1 MFIIRHI
8 LLIAAYCSRI
18 VVRMKRR
25 KWGIITIVAVTLLA
39 LALSIPREDVWMN
52 KLGVKEPLKV
62 RLGLDLQGGAQLVY
76 QADLSKVAASDKT
89 AAMDSLVNVI
99 GQRVNPGGTSEVTIQ
114 TSGSDRVI
122 IELPGVKDLNEAI
135 GTIGKTANLQFTEVK
150 TGSDA
155 TQIVPIPTG
164 LSGKDVQRATV
175 DFDPQTGQPIVS
187 LQLKG
192 GEPTQKFG
200 ELTTR
205 ISKEGGRLLVTL
217 DQDVVFGPATV
228 STPITDGKA
237 QLQGNFTAA
246 DAKKTAQLIN
256 AGALPVPVQL
266 VEQRTVGASL
276 GQESVAKSLVAGVI
290 GLVMV
295 ALFMILYYRLAGVV
309 AVIALIIYTLITL
322 ALYKVSGITPS
333 PIVLTLAGIAG
344 FVLSI
349 GMAVDANILIFERTK
364 EEYRAGK
371 EFAAA
376 VHSGFDRAWSSIR
389 DSNVS
394 TLITCVILFLF
405 AGSVPIIKGFAVTL
419 AVGVLISMF
428 TAITVS
434 RTLLTAIMRTKWGT
448 NPKLYGFSAH
458 GEGRKS

>member
-1 MFIIRHI
+1 
-8 LLIAAYCSRI
+8 
-18 VVRMKRR
+18 MKRR
-25 KWGIITIVAVTLLA
+25 KWGLITVIVVTLLA
-39 LALSIPREDVWMN
+39 LAIAIPREDMWLS

-76 QADLSKVAASDKT
+76 QADLSKVPAGDRT
-89 AAMDSLVNVI
+89 QAMDSLVKVV
-99 GQRVNPGGTSEVTIQ
+99 GQRVNPGGTSEVTVQ

-135 GTIGKTANLQFTEVK
+135 ATIGKTADLQFSEVK
-150 TGSDA
+150 TSGADA
-155 TQIVPIPTG
+155 TQVIPIPTG

-187 LQLKG
+187 LQLKSG
-192 GEPTQKFG
+192 DPTQKFG

-205 ISKEGGRLLVTL
+205 INKEGSRLLVTL
-217 DQDVVFGPATV
+217 DQDIVFGPATV
-228 STPITDGKA
+228 SNPITDGKA
-237 QLQGNFTAA
+237 VLSGNFTTA

-256 AGALPVPVQL
+256 AGALPVPVSL
-266 VEQRTVGASL
+266 VEQRTIGATL
-276 GQESVAKSLVAGVI
+276 GQESIAKSIVAGII
-290 GLVMV
+290 GLTVV
-295 ALFMILYYRLAGVV
+295 ALFMILYYRMAGVIAVV
-309 AVIALIIYTLITL
+309 ALAIYTLITL
-322 ALYKVSGITPS
+322 ALYKLSGVSPS

-371 EFAAA
+371 EFVSA
-376 VHSGFDRAWSSIR
+376 VETGFDRAWSSIR

-434 RTLLTAIMRTKWGT
+434 RSLLRAVMRTKWGV
-448 NPKLYGFSAH
+448 NPKLYGFDHKEEATS
-458 GEGRKS
+458 

>member
-1 MFIIRHI
+1 
-8 LLIAAYCSRI
+8 
-18 VVRMKRR
+18 MKRR
-25 KWGIITIVAVTLLA
+25 KWGLFTVIVVALLA
-39 LALSIPREDVWMN
+39 LAIAMPREDAWMS
-52 KLGVKEPLKV
+52 KLGVKEPLKI

-76 QADLSKVAASDKT
+76 QADLSKVPAADRT
-89 AAMDSLVNVI
+89 QAMESLVKVV

-135 GTIGKTANLQFTEVK
+135 ATIGKTADLQFSEVRV
-150 TGSDA
+150 GSSA
-155 TQIVPIPTG
+155 SSQIVPIPTG

-175 DFDPQTGQPIVS
+175 DFDPQTSQPIVS
-187 LQLKG
+187 LQLKSG
-192 GEPTQKFG
+192 APTQKFG

-205 ISKEGGRLLVTL
+205 INKEGSRLLVTL

-228 STPITDGKA
+228 SNPITDGKA
-237 QLQGNFTAA
+237 VLSGNFTTAE
-246 DAKKTAQLIN
+246 AKKTAQLIN
-256 AGALPVPVQL
+256 AGALPVPISL

-276 GQESVAKSLVAGVI
+276 GQESIAKSIIAGII
-290 GLVMV
+290 GLTVV
-295 ALFMILYYRLAGVV
+295 ALFMILYYRLAGVI
-309 AVIALIIYTLITL
+309 AVIALAVYTLITL
-322 ALYKVSGITPS
+322 ALYKLSGVSPS

-364 EEYRAGK
+364 EEHRGGK
-371 EFAAA
+371 EFVSA
-376 VHSGFDRAWSSIR
+376 VESGFDRAWSSIR

-394 TLITCVILFLF
+394 TLITCTILFLF

-419 AVGVLISMF
+419 ALGVLVSMF

-434 RTLLTAIMRTKWGT
+434 RTLLRAVMRTKWGV
-448 NPKLYGFSAH
+448 NPKLYGFDH
-458 GEGRKS
+458 KEEKQV

>member
-1 MFIIRHI
+1 
-8 LLIAAYCSRI
+8 
-18 VVRMKRR
+18 MKRR
-25 KWGIITIVAVTLLA
+25 KWSFIAVIVVAVVAIA
-39 LALSIPREDVWMN
+39 LAMPREDVWLS

-76 QADLSKVAASDKT
+76 QADLSKVSSSDKT
-89 AAMDSLVNVI
+89 QAMESLTKVI
-99 GQRVNPGGTSEVTIQ
+99 AQRVNPGGTSEVTIQ

-135 GTIGKTANLQFTEVK
+135 STIGKTANLQFTEIK
-150 TGSDA
+150 QGSDA
-155 TQIVPIPTG
+155 TQAIPISTG

-192 GEPTQKFG
+192 GEPTKKFSD
-200 ELTTR
+200 LTTR
-205 ISKEGGRLLVTL
+205 INKESTRLLVTL

-228 STPITDGKA
+228 SSPITDGKA
-237 QLQGNFTAA
+237 VLQGNFTTVE
-246 DAKKTAQLIN
+246 AKKTAQLIN
-256 AGALPVPVQL
+256 AGALPVPISL
-266 VEQRTVGASL
+266 VEQRTVGATL
-276 GQESVAKSLVAGVI
+276 GQESIAKSIVAGII
-290 GLVMV
+290 GLAVV
-295 ALFMILYYRLAGVV
+295 ALFMILYYRLAGVIAVV
-309 AVIALIIYTLITL
+309 ALGIYTLITL
-322 ALYKVSGITPS
+322 ALYKLSGVSPS

-371 EFAAA
+371 EFVSA
-376 VHSGFDRAWSSIR
+376 VESGFDRAWSSIR

-394 TLITCVILFLF
+394 TLITCAILFIF

-419 AVGVLISMF
+419 ALGVLVSMF

-434 RTLLTAIMRTKWGT
+434 RTLLRMVMRTKWGT
-448 NPKLYGFSAH
+448 NPKLYGFSTHKEAT
-458 GEGRKS
+458 K

>member
-1 MFIIRHI
+1 
-8 LLIAAYCSRI
+8 
-18 VVRMKRR
+18 MKRR
-25 KWGIITIVAVTLLA
+25 KWGFITVILVAIVALA
-39 LALSIPREDVWMN
+39 LAMPREDLWLS

-76 QADLSKVAASDKT
+76 QADLSKVNASDKT
-89 AAMDSLVNVI
+89 SAMESLTKVI

-114 TSGSDRVI
+114 TSGTDRVI

-135 GTIGKTANLQFTEVK
+135 ATIGKTADLQFTEVK
-150 TGSDA
+150 TSTTDA
-155 TQIVPIPTG
+155 AQATAVATG

-187 LQLKG
+187 LQLKS
-192 GEPTQKFG
+192 GEPTKKFG

-205 ISKEGGRLLVTL
+205 INKEGSRLLVTL

-228 STPITDGKA
+228 SNPITDGKA
-237 QLQGNFTAA
+237 VLQGNFTTA

-256 AGALPVPVQL
+256 AGALPVPISL
-266 VEQRTVGASL
+266 VEQRTVGATL
-276 GQESVAKSLVAGVI
+276 GQESIAKSIVAGII
-290 GLVMV
+290 GLTVV
-295 ALFMILYYRLAGVV
+295 ALFMILYYRFAGVIAVV
-309 AVIALIIYTLITL
+309 ALGIYTLLTL
-322 ALYKVSGITPS
+322 ALYKLSGITPS

-364 EEYRAGK
+364 EEYRGGK
-371 EFAAA
+371 EFVSA
-376 VHSGFDRAWSSIR
+376 VESGFDRAWSSIR

-394 TLITCVILFLF
+394 TLITCAILFVF

-419 AVGVLISMF
+419 ALGVLVSMF

-434 RTLLTAIMRTKWGT
+434 RTLLRMVMRTKWGT
-448 NPKLYGFSAH
+448 NPKLYGFKAH
-458 GEGRKS
+458 EGAAK